1 MKQKKTTTLSA
12 KGGNDK
18 PLNRAKKKAKSKTP
32 KVLDLTAVDEII
44 DRYHEKKGALIPV
57 LQEVQGHYGYI
68 PEGVVPRISEGLK
81 VYQSSI
87 YGVLT
92 FYTQFNLKPMGRN
105 IVRVCCGTAC
115 HVRGAERVSSKF
127 KEVLKVPVGE
137 TTEDRNFTLEQV
149 ACIGACSLAPAV
161 MVNDE
166 VHGKVT
172 PDEAV
177 TILDQYKG

>member
-1 MKQKKTTTLSA
+1 MKKKRTTVRTTQ
-12 KGGNDK
+12 GGNGKK
-18 PLNRAKKKAKSKTP
+18 PKRAAKKAKNKP
-32 KVLDLTAVDEII
+32 EILDLTTVDEII
-44 DRYHEKKGALIPV
+44 ARYHGEKGALIPV

-68 PEGVVPRISEGLK
+68 PEGAVPRIADGLK

-87 YGVLT
+87 YGVMT
-92 FYTQFNLKPMGRN
+92 FYTQFNLKPIGRN

-115 HVRGAERVSSKF
+115 HVKGAERVSSKF
-127 KEVLKVPVGE
+127 REVLKIPVGE

-177 TILDQYKG
+177 TILGQYKK